1 MRKTIVPV
9 AVASFAAA
17 ISFAERIAV
26 PPLAPSS
33 FADAEASTN
42 AAISA
47 WAGSRTLT
55 IDLTLDAT
63 ASNGVEVAI
72 GSDSAPPD
80 GALSPSESALRVG
93 WDSGVWFAEVPS
105 MTNRFEATSFNQAVG
120 KSLRL
125 QLSVRPDGTA
135 REFTILDGGAAVL
148 QDADA
153 TTLPP
158 VSNWNMVRV
167 TTRGR
172 DAVHEGVVVR
182 SFPDKT
188 QVFVR

>member
-1 MRKTIVPV
+1 MRKTIVPF
-9 AVASFAAA
+9 AVTSFAAA
-17 ISFAERIAV
+17 ISIAGRIAV
-26 PPLAPSS
+26 PPLAPSP

-42 AAISA
+42 VALTA
-47 WAGSRTLT
+47 WGGSRTLT

-63 ASNGVEVAI
+63 VSNGVEIAI

-80 GALSPSESALRVG
+80 GVLSPLESTLRLG

-105 MTNRFEATSFNQAVG
+105 MTNRVEAQSPNQALG

-125 QLSVRPDGTA
+125 QLSVRSDGTA
-135 REFTILDGGAAVL
+135 RELTILDGGAAVL

-153 TTLPP
+153 SNLPP
-158 VSNWNMVRV
+158 VCNWDMVRV
-167 TTRGR
+167 ATHGR
-172 DAVHEGVVVR
+172 DAAHEGVVVR